1 MSSTSNGKNSNNS
14 QSPDDEWI
22 GELIWTLVKA
32 AGHLL
37 WWAILFPAL
46 SVPVIVSGA
55 VGIQFGG
62 RAALVTSVVFIAAY
76 VAWAWGDTKSFD
88 AWVAAPVRRRWLTW
102 WRYPRRWESVCTL
115 HGLTAN
121 LGERHLVPVLRSVQ
135 IGQHT
140 DVLELRVVTSQ
151 SVADWQKRTEAL
163 AAAWRADR
171 LVVRAITPGEAAV
184 TVMPGDV
191 LAQPVALPA
200 VKPGTTVDL
209 AGVQVGVTETR
220 AWWRVPLLGHH
231 VLIAGATGAGKGRA
245 DCGR

>member
-102 WRYPRRWESVCTL
+102 WRYTRRWESVCTL

-163 AAAWRADR
+163 AAAWQR
-171 LVVRAITPGEAAV
+171 
-184 TVMPGDV
+184 
-191 LAQPVALPA
+191 
-200 VKPGTTVDL
+200 
-209 AGVQVGVTETR
+209 
-220 AWWRVPLLGHH
+220 
-231 VLIAGATGAGKGRA
+231 
-245 DCGR
+245 

>member
-1 MSSTSNGKNSNNS
+1 M
-14 QSPDDEWI
+14 
-22 GELIWTLVKA
+22 
-32 AGHLL
+32 
-37 WWAILFPAL
+37 
-46 SVPVIVSGA
+46 IVSGA

-102 WRYPRRWESVCTL
+102 WRYTRRWESVCTL

-171 LVVRAITPGEAAV
+171 LVVRAITPGEAASDSHARRR
-184 TVMPGDV
+184 PG
-191 LAQPVALPA
+191 ATRRT
-200 VKPGTTVDL
+200 PGR
-209 AGVQVGVTETR
+209 ET
-220 AWWRVPLLGHH
+220 GHH
-231 VLIAGATGAGKGRA
+231 GGLGGRAGGGDRDPRMVACPAARAPCADRRCHRGRERQGGLWSLIAGIAPAVRTGKARLCVIDPKGGMELGHKPMFSFFSA
-245 DCGR
+245 